1 MFAWIA
7 FFRKPC
13 DIQAAMNVSLTHGG
27 LEYCAH
33 WTVSVQTTE
42 NAPVGSERDL
52 RMGTHPSVPEE
63 TGWGGMC
70 PPGVAARGVGRAL
83 AGVRVEARK
92 FLMSSTISIILSAA
106 EEGLAVWRDSQRGTK
121 DRGEGFF
128 QEPEFIHKGTRPS
141 FYFHCSLSTKFLR
154 TGP

>member
-1 MFAWIA
+1 
-7 FFRKPC
+7 
-13 DIQAAMNVSLTHGG
+13 
-27 LEYCAH
+27 
-33 WTVSVQTTE
+33 
-42 NAPVGSERDL
+42 
-52 RMGTHPSVPEE
+52 
-63 TGWGGMC
+63 MC

-128 QEPEFIHKGTRPS
+128 QEPEFIHKGTQPS